1 MKKPNHAGSGQIR
14 IIGGQWRG
22 RKLPVPESPGLRPTT
37 DRVRETLFNWLAPS
51 IVDAHCL
58 DCFAGSGALGLEAL
72 SRYAASTTLLEMER
86 GVAQQLQKNLA
97 TLKADRGK
105 VITTNTLSFL
115 SQPGTRTRSCSS
127 TRRSVR
133 GCWRRRYVCWRHKA
147 GWPMRPWCTS
157 KAKSKTA
164 YRRCRLTGNCI
175 VKKWPDRSPTV
186 FTNVRPKESTMLI
199 NLGRLLMLC
208 VWAFLLLNL
217 FQPFPKPLNIFVNVA
232 LIFMILMHGLQLT
245 LLKATQ
251 PKEAPPLSRFEQIR
265 IFIFGVFELVAW
277 QKKLKA
283 TLKK

>member
-37 DRVRETLFNWLAPS
+37 DRVRETFLTGWRRPSLTRTASTALPAAARWGLRRCPAMRPAPRCWRWS
-51 IVDAHCL
+51 
-58 DCFAGSGALGLEAL
+58 
-72 SRYAASTTLLEMER
+72 AASLSSC
-86 GVAQQLQKNLA
+86 KKLA

-115 SQPGTRTRSCSS
+115 SQPGTPHEIVFVDPPFRQGLLEETLRLLE
-127 TRRSVR
+127 TQ
-133 GCWRRRYVCWRHKA
+133 A

-157 KAKSKTA
+157 KAKSKTV
-164 YRRCRLTGNCI
+164 YRRCRQTGICI

-186 FTNVRPKESTMLI
+186 FTNVRPKERTMLI

-251 PKEAPPLSRFEQIR
+251 PKDARRWAALSKSAFLSSACLSSSPGR
-265 IFIFGVFELVAW
+265 
-277 QKKLKA
+277 KN
-283 TLKK
+283 